1 MSIPI
6 SFGPERIASF
16 TIISYIQTIY
26 MKKRYLVYLDNK
38 NNYLPTNS
46 NNVLRSLRSLLQ
58 NYNLAE
64 VRDARISSY
73 FIELDVITP
82 NAFSL
87 SADGHDFFG
96 PMNTIGS
103 LISLEELNEEADFL
117 SQEDAVMSSIFLF
130 NMERYWKSHEV
141 LESVWKGSK
150 GQTKSLLNGLILVDA
165 AYVHFQKGEND
176 IFFSILN
183 RSLEKFKD
191 YSEYFY
197 DINMKFL
204 LKDINTIILTKSVF
218 TIKIR
223 MK

>member
-1 MSIPI
+1 
-6 SFGPERIASF
+6 
-16 TIISYIQTIY
+16 

-38 NNYLPTNS
+38 NNYLPTHSNS
-46 NNVLRSLRSLLQ
+46 ILRSLRSLLQ

-64 VRDARISSY
+64 VRDIRISSY
-73 FIELDVITP
+73 FIELDVIT
-82 NAFSL
+82 NHTFSL
-87 SADGHDFFG
+87 RADDYNFFG
-96 PMNTIGS
+96 PISDIGS
-103 LISLEELNEEADFL
+103 LISLEELNEQSDFQ
-117 SQEDAVMSSIFLF
+117 SHEDAVMSSIFLF

-141 LESVWKGSK
+141 LESIWKDSK
-150 GQTKSLLNGLILVDA
+150 GQTKSLLNGIILVDA

-197 DINMKFL
+197 DINMKFF
-204 LKDINTIILTKSVF
+204 LKDINKILLTKSVF